1 MRISDWSSD
10 VCSSD
15 LLVRD
20 DADRAPLDAPEA
32 AEDVARMR
40 RLHLEEIALVDRL
53 ADQFVHVI
61 GLVRRWRDQ
70 RVEALVGA
78 VIGIARRAERPAAA
92 VVLGQLVEAVAD
104 ADTPLDLIF
113 HRQAGE
119 K

>member
-53 ADQFVHVI
+53 ADQFVPVI

-70 RVEALVGA
+70 RVEAFVGA
-78 VIGIARRAERPAAA
+78 VKGIARRAVRHRAAG
-92 VVLGQLVEAVAD
+92 VFGQIVEEVAD
-104 ADTPLDLIF
+104 SEAPIVTNIG
-113 HRQAGE
+113 R
-119 K
+119 

>member
-32 AEDVARMR
+32 AEDVACMR

-70 RVEALVGA
+70 RVEAFVGA
-78 VIGIARRAERPAAA
+78 VIGIARRAERHAAA

-104 ADTPLDLIF
+104 RSEETTSELQPLMTI
-113 HRQAGE
+113 
-119 K
+119 